1 MAQFTSD
8 NNPGLR
14 FAAGRS
20 GNPKGR
26 PRSAARVRRDVA
38 AALVPHSAT
47 LTRLAVQ
54 RALAGDA
61 GCHACHTHMTCTE
74 RCPKH
79 LPLTSAIA
87 GLKRVT
93 TRALLKGEL

>member
-61 GCHACHTHMTCTE
+61 GCLAAC
-74 RCPKH
+74 
-79 LPLTSAIA
+79 I
-87 GLKRVT
+87 GLLG
-93 TRALLKGEL
+93 AMDEKGGPNDSQG